1 MARDEERTL
10 AELKQLRQAVI
21 DPVLSR
27 YRGRIVKTMGDGLLV
42 DFSSAVDAVKC
53 AVEFQ
58 EQMARHNAPL
68 PQEDQINWRLGIHTG
83 DIMID
88 GDDIFGDGVNIAARL
103 EGLSA
108 PGGVCISDD
117 TFRQIRAK
125 SDVSF
130 EDGGIQNLKNIAE
143 PMQVWKYG
151 RYRVRTSTEAGGTIR
166 RHHAGGAIDCRSS
179 IRQYEQR
186 SRAGIFRRRNS

>member
-1 MARDEERTL
+1 RFL
-10 AELKQLRQAVI
+10 Q
-21 DPVLSR
+21 
-27 YRGRIVKTMGDGLLV
+27 RGRCRQV
-42 DFSSAVDAVKC
+42 
-53 AVEFQ
+53 
-58 EQMARHNAPL
+58 RAPL

-88 GDDIFGDGVNIAARL
+88 GDDIFGDGVNIAAWL

-151 RYRVRTSTEAGGTIR
+151 RYRVRTSTEAG
-166 RHHAGGAIDCRSS
+166 
-179 IRQYEQR
+179 EQ
-186 SRAGIFRRRNS
+186 SAGIMREGPSIAVLPFDNMSNDPEQEYFSDGT